1 MLKTSMVLNCK
12 LSRWNLLGFNL
23 LGFCMVM
30 FGFFFH
36 SCKTSKP
43 IQVVKN
49 KKVVILGKNYKK
61 MEETLTSFSD
71 GSEGVLKTDSDEFLK
86 SLEKDYSNYA
96 TDINYLDS
104 LSPFLIGGMIY
115 IDVYGGNWCSD
126 TRTGMGGLTR
136 VLDGSNFPAENFRYI
151 RVSKE
156 KKLIDIHVE
165 GIDISK
171 VPLVIVHNK
180 KKEFGRIIE
189 VPNQGKWELHLLS
202 IIDKALND

>member
-1 MLKTSMVLNCK
+1 MVQMRKVLNCK
-12 LSRWNLLGFNL
+12 LRRWDFLGSNLLI
-23 LGFCMVM
+23 FCMLM

-61 MEETLTSFSD
+61 LEETLTSFSS
-71 GSEGVLKTDSDEFLK
+71 GSEGVLKTDADEFLK
-86 SLEKDYSNYA
+86 SLEKDYSNYNLH
-96 TDINYLDS
+96 TNYIDS
-104 LSPFLIGGMIY
+104 LAPYLNGGMIF

-126 TRTGMGGLTR
+126 TRTGMGGLTS
-136 VLDGSNFPAENFRYI
+136 VLDACNMPAENFRYV

-189 VPNQGKWELHLLS
+189 VPNQGNWEMHVLS
-202 IIDKALND
+202 IIDKALNH